1 QTVSAAGSIES
12 VAVEFP
18 PGSVNGAL
26 RAYLMMDTYPA
37 AVARLTLPDSPPWS
51 ATVFYDLRSAGAAS
65 YGIVVRT
72 MRWFALALL
81 GWLGD

>member
-1 QTVSAAGSIES
+1 M
-12 VAVEFP
+12 AVEFP

-37 AVARLTLPDSPPWS
+37 AIASLTLPESPPWS
-51 ATVFYDLRSAGAAS
+51 ATVFYDLRCAGADC
-65 YGIVVRT
+65 YRIVVRT